1 MTRREGSVD
10 QNTDQSTEQSTDQR
24 QSEASR
30 REIRAGYHAIHNR
43 INVGRDEIA
52 SADSPMFKTIL
63 EDVEKLHQ
71 QVVKPREQVAD
82 AQVMLNLTTTLLTST
97 ESLSLG
103 AFTPAN
109 FVSSLKRQFVEDS
122 QRIQSGNSSNSISWK
137 AIGRAAAHVFKQGI
151 GCRTMIGPTEL
162 MFKQQKCTVVR
173 RHRRLIQ
180 KEKPKEVN
188 SEEETHNDM
197 IVAVMF
203 GVLKKNN
210 PVKLENLILNRHSFA
225 QTVENLFALSFLV
238 RDGRVF
244 MEVDENGSHL
254 LSPRNAPIRRLVVRG
269 EVKYSH
275 FIFRLDFADWKLMM
289 DSVPRG
295 EELMPNRK
303 YVDDPADEELEEEL
317 ETKNVQLLLDT
328 PPPPGVSQEEGELKE
343 FEMAESSRKRPQLLP
358 EMTETGRA
366 SNPTCRRKLF

>member
-1 MTRREGSVD
+1 
-10 QNTDQSTEQSTDQR
+10 
-24 QSEASR
+24 
-30 REIRAGYHAIHNR
+30 
-43 INVGRDEIA
+43 
-52 SADSPMFKTIL
+52 MFKTIL

-97 ESLSLG
+97 ESLGLG

-109 FVSSLKRQFVEDS
+109 FVSSLKRQFAEDS

-151 GCRTMIGPTEL
+151 GCRTMQVLIGPMEL
-162 MFKQQKCTVVR
+162 MFKPQKCTVVR
-173 RHRRLIQ
+173 RHRRLIE

-188 SEEETHNDM
+188 SEEETQNDM

-203 GVLKKNN
+203 GALKRNN
-210 PVKLENLILNRHSFA
+210 PVKLDNLILNRHSFA

-254 LSPRNAPIRRLVVRG
+254 VSPRNAPVRRSVVSG

-295 EELMPNRK
+295 EELMPHRK
-303 YVDDPADEELEEEL
+303 YVDDPADEELEVEL

-328 PPPPGVSQEEGELKE
+328 PPPPGVSQEKCELKG
-343 FEMAESSRKRPQLLP
+343 FEMGESSRKRRQLLP

-366 SNPTCRRKLF
+366 GNPKCRRKLL